1 MPNEGTEQVAGRQ
14 GPASHPLF
22 VYGTLEV
29 TEVMRA
35 VIGRPARF
43 STAVALGHQRFMVRD
58 RVFPGMTPAPGRT
71 TVGRL
76 YAGFSA
82 RELERLDEFESAFY
96 ERREISV
103 YRPNR
108 GVATAFAY
116 VIPIRAASLLDER
129 PWDRSL
135 FVRNRL
141 AEYLS

>member
-1 MPNEGTEQVAGRQ
+1 MSYR
-14 GPASHPLF
+14 LF

-29 TEVMRA
+29 TEVMRS

-43 STAVALGHQRFMVRD
+43 STATALDHQRFMVSD
-58 RVFPGMTPAPGRT
+58 RVFPGMTPAKGRT

-76 YAGFSA
+76 YEGFNTA
-82 RELERLDEFESAFY
+82 ELERLDEFESAFY
-96 ERREISV
+96 ERREIPV

-116 VIPIRAASLLDER
+116 VIPTQAASLLDER
-129 PWDRSL
+129 PWDRNF